1 MNEQPQKKC
10 VICFKEYEPKETP
23 TGQEQKY
30 CSSTC
35 RNKAAYK
42 RREENILAKFG
53 GQVHTEPTH
62 RDDHRYIH
70 RDDHRYIQGHN
81 LNYADI
87 GTPKIIEMIQDTAE
101 LRAENKRLIDKVQ
114 QLEMDKAELINE
126 LEDVPDDNSMGSIGK
141 MITDYAPLIISYL
154 NTTTNGNKTTPTA

>member
-30 CSSTC
+30 CSATC

-53 GQVHTEPTH
+53 GQVHTEPTY
-62 RDDHRYIH
+62 RDDK
-70 RDDHRYIQGHN
+70 RYIQGHS

-126 LEDVPDDNSMGSIGK
+126 LEDVPDDSSMGSIGK

-154 NTTTNGNKTTPTA
+154 NTTKTNGYQTAPTT

>member
-1 MNEQPQKKC
+1 M
-10 VICFKEYEPKETP
+10 ICTKEYEPKETP

-53 GQVHTEPTH
+53 GKVHTESTH
-62 RDDHRYIH
+62 RDDN
-70 RDDHRYIQGHN
+70 RYIQGYA

-126 LEDVPDDNSMGSIGK
+126 LEYVPDDNSMGSIGK

-154 NTTTNGNKTTPTA
+154 NNTKTNGNQTASTA